1 MDTPPQRVCGGG
13 GAQPS
18 ADSICKSAATP
29 SRRYK
34 ASIRDVEGK
43 RGSERNANTTLFF
56 ITFNN
61 VIMCDMDMEVNP
73 WHVNERDSKSDLHF
87 NMRLLMMMI
96 IT

>member
-1 MDTPPQRVCGGG
+1 MPENGHSSVGG
-13 GAQPS
+13 GATLGGLNLQVGS
-18 ADSICKSAATP
+18 DAKQTLQGIDQG
-29 SRRYK
+29 RRG
-34 ASIRDVEGK
+34 EGSD
-43 RGSERNANTTLFF
+43 GNANTTLFF

-87 NMRLLMMMI
+87 NIIIMI